1 MGALADALNF
11 EKSYTVGDITFK
23 CHRLSVLEIFECF
36 IDGIKEADGISDN
49 EACSKAE
56 ELISSERIVIPKAGM
71 AHVIAKSSNSLDVTD
86 ATALVVLDQEKA
98 SQICRFALGLN
109 ENQTGTKSR
118 KRSKKKS
125 LSTGWTSTRS
135 LSSILANLYRR

>member
-1 MGALADALNF
+1 MGTLADALNF

-49 EACSKAE
+49 EACRKAE

-71 AHVIAKSSNSLDVTD
+71 AHVIAKSSNGLDVTD

-98 SQICRFALGLN
+98 SHICRFALGLSEN
-109 ENQTGTKSR
+109 ESGTKKR
-118 KRSKKKS
+118 KSSKKKS
-125 LSTGWTSTRS
+125 RLTGWTLTQS
-135 LSSILANLYRR
+135 LSSILTNLSRR